1 MSFSVIHCAIL
12 PIMMVTVEGTRL
24 IRYYLAVRNVMNIPC
39 PSIKSFTVCQALNR
53 VRSAVE
59 LDSFTNVEPY
69 LKHSTSAIDTTSCF
83 YQVGKISTRK
93 KKVGGGSGKVWTQL
107 SLSFFCGCQTYCM
120 ANRGG
125 IKSDTI
131 KSRTDSV
138 IQPGRMSFNDP
149 VTSV

>member
-93 KKVGGGSGKVWTQL
+93 KKVGGGGSGKGWTQL
-107 SLSFFCGCQTYCM
+107 SLSFFLWLSNLLHGEQGRDKEWH
-120 ANRGG
+120 NKKPNGLH
-125 IKSDTI
+125 
-131 KSRTDSV
+131 DSTGPDV
-138 IQPGRMSFNDP
+138 L
-149 VTSV
+149 